1 MFKVLVAALLA
12 LPVAARAQEIPPPA
26 PAVPAT
32 ENTRPADS
40 PEAAAA
46 PPATQEL
53 LQQEPSVDKAD
64 RDLAAVAWQDSR
76 IDFVGSIGASLDKTA
91 FAGSI
96 GARLRFSKDWHV
108 GLHAEYNPYGSVSG
122 SKLRAGSANFFGSID
137 YRWMKGTR
145 VALLTIGYLG
155 VSDLLFN
162 LYGVPKGTLGPYFG
176 ITPLCAEVRLSRRMN
191 LLIESTRFAFP
202 LPQTG
207 GVPFGFRQYRF
218 EVGLAVALD

>member
-1 MFKVLVAALLA
+1 MFRLLVAATLS
-12 LPVAARAQEIPPPA
+12 LPLVAQAQETPA

-32 ENTRPADS
+32 VDTRAPDPA
-40 PEAAAA
+40 EAAAA
-46 PPATQEL
+46 PPAAHEL
-53 LQQEPSVDKAD
+53 LKQEPTVDKAD
-64 RDLAAVAWQDSR
+64 QDLAAVAWRDSR
-76 IDFVGSIGASLDKTA
+76 IDFVGMLGASLDKTA
-91 FAGSI
+91 FAGSV
-96 GARLRFSKDWHV
+96 GARLRFAKDWHV

-162 LYGVPKGTLGPYFG
+162 LYGVPKGTVGPYFG
-176 ITPLCAEVRLSRRMN
+176 ITPLCAEVRLSKRMN